1 MSAYLDQLRREGI
14 PGVHLETS
22 SANTIA
28 VPWYEQL
35 GFQLLQRTPTDLY
48 RPSVGHS
55 IDLLVYAM
63 KL

>member
-1 MSAYLDQLRREGI
+1 MAAYLDQLRREGI

-22 SANTIA
+22 SENKIA
-28 VPWYEQL
+28 VPWYEKL
-35 GFQLLQRTPTDLY
+35 GFKLLQCTPSNLY
-48 RPSVGHS
+48 QFSVGHS